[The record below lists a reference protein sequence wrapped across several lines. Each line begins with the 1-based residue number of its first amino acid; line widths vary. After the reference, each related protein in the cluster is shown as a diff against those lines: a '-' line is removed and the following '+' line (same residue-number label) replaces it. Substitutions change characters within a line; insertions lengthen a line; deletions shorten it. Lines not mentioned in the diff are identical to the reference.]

1 MDYWGH
7 VQNERIQT
15 LKEHLYGTAEK
26 AGDFAAVFGKRDW
39 GYCAGMLHDIGKYSK
54 EFQEKIHENTEKR
67 VDHSTAGAQV
77 CYQQDGVYGFLSYCI
92 AGHHSGLPDYG
103 HSSDD
108 NNAPTLYA
116 RCRKKIPDYHM
127 YKQEIEIPLLSTEP
141 FDLKKAEHESFS
153 LSVFIRMIYSCLVDA
168 DFLDTEAFMSE
179 GKVEREKGED
189 LEVLLKKLINYTSG
203 WMENADRD
211 TVNGRRTE
219 ILKHC
224 FSCGEMPQGLFRL
237 TVPTG
242 GGKTIASLAFAL
254 QHAVKHQMQRVIY
267 VVPYTSIIEQNAAVF
282 REILGDDNVLEH
294 HCNIDYSVSDELKPM
309 QLASENWDKPI
320 VVTTNVEFFESL
332 FSNRSSRCRKLHNIA
347 NSVIIFDE
355 AQMLPNDYLK
365 PCIAMMEELL
375 QRYKASI
382 VLCTATQPTLDSFF
396 SSETKATEL
405 CPHMEE
411 QFHFFER
418 VVFHN
423 IGAITGETL
432 TDMLKEEQQAL
443 CIVNTKK
450 DAQNLYQKLEG
461 EGVYHLSTTM
471 YPKHRKKI
479 LNLIRERLQNGK
491 RCILISTSLV
501 EAGVDLDFVS
511 VYRQVTGV
519 DAVIQAA
526 GRCNREGKRK
536 KEESVVNVF
545 ELEGKST
552 VPGQEQQKGV
562 TEKLLNEEENVFCL
576 SGIKK
581 YFDGLYHIKGET
593 LDKKDILN
601 EFENRRFNFAKVN
614 KEFHLIENDTYTIFI
629 DLEPEAKSLLDQL
642 KYQGYSRKL
651 MRKALQFCVQVYDR
665 DVKIFLEAG
674 IIESFSGEI
683 EDFYVLSYARQYTKE
698 MGLRLEIETG
708 EGLFA

>member
-1 MDYWGH
+1 
-7 VQNERIQT
+7 
-15 LKEHLYGTAEK
+15 
-26 AGDFAAVFGKRDW
+26 
-39 GYCAGMLHDIGKYSK
+39 
-54 EFQEKIHENTEKR
+54 
-67 VDHSTAGAQV
+67 
-77 CYQQDGVYGFLSYCI
+77 
-92 AGHHSGLPDYG
+92 
-103 HSSDD
+103 
-108 NNAPTLYA
+108 
-116 RCRKKIPDYHM
+116 M

-665 DVKIFLEAG
+665 DVKNFLEAG